1 MYYALCDCNNFFV
14 SCERVFRP
22 DLEGKP
28 VVVLSG
34 NDGCVVS
41 RSNEAQKLGIKMGE
55 PWFEVKDKIAFGCQ
69 TASLSDRSA
78 VGPLRYET
86 LVTAFSSNFSL
97 YGDLSSRVMSIL
109 AKHTPRLEQYSID
122 EAFLHCDHLPV
133 HELKPYY
140 EQVVLQIR
148 KWVGIPVSIGLAPTR
163 TLAKIASKYA
173 KQYPAYNGVCIIDS
187 DEKRQKAL
195 QGFAIED
202 VWGIG
207 RQARKKLLPAGVVTA
222 WDFSQR
228 LPEFAK
234 NLLHKPGLQTWQEL
248 NGYDCIDIAD
258 RTEKQSISQSRT
270 FERGITDQAIL
281 EKALVDFMSDC
292 ADKLRKQRSLCRQ
305 FIVYAHT
312 SRFAEKEMQVI
323 HQVVTL
329 PFPTA
334 ITSELIGYM
343 LAAIRKQWKPYPYKK
358 AGVVLMSLTP
368 ADNAQQML
376 FDERPKERDERLQKA
391 IDHINNQYGKTALKV
406 AMQVLSTDQPLTKRE
421 KLSPCY
427 TTNLRDILVLK
438 C

>member
-1 MYYALCDCNNFFV
+1 MMYALCDCNNFFV

-41 RSNEAQKLGIKMGE
+41 RSNEAKKLGIKMGE
-55 PWFEVKDKIAFGCQ
+55 PWFEAKRRLGERQ
-69 TASLSDRSA
+69 
-78 VGPLRYET
+78 ET
-86 LVTAFSSNFSL
+86 IVTAFSSNFSL

-140 EQVVLQIR
+140 EKVVLQIR

-173 KQYPAYNGVCIIDS
+173 KQYPAYNGVCIIDT

-195 QGFAIED
+195 QCFAIED

-207 RQARKKLLPAGVVTA
+207 RQARKKLLPAGVITA

-228 LPEFAK
+228 LPEFAR

-258 RTEKQSISQSRT
+258 RTERQSISQSRT
-270 FERGITDQAIL
+270 FEHGISDRYTL

-292 ADKLRKQRSLCRQ
+292 ADKLRKQHSLCRQ

-312 SRFAEKEMQVI
+312 SRFAEGEMQVI

-334 ITSELIGYM
+334 ITTELIRYM
-343 LAAIRKQWKPYPYKK
+343 LAALRKQWRPHPYKK
-358 AGVVLMSLTP
+358 AGVVLMNLTS
-368 ADNAQQML
+368 AYNAQQML

-391 IDHINNQYGKTALKV
+391 IDHINHQYGKTALKV
-406 AMQVLSTDQPLTKRE
+406 ATQVLNTNEPLTKRE

>member
-1 MYYALCDCNNFFV
+1 M

-41 RSNEAQKLGIKMGE
+41 RSNEAKKLGIRMGE
-55 PWFEVKDKIAFGCQ
+55 PWFEVKRRLGDRREGEKARRREGEE
-69 TASLSDRSA
+69 ASRRE
-78 VGPLRYET
+78 GEKEIGE
-86 LVTAFSSNFSL
+86 VTAFSSNFSL

-109 AKHTPRLEQYSID
+109 AKHTPRLEQYSVD
-122 EAFLHCDHLPV
+122 EAFLHCDHMPIS
-133 HELKPYY
+133 ELKPYY
-140 EQVVLQIR
+140 EQVVRQVR
-148 KWVGIPVSIGLAPTR
+148 KWVGIPISIGLAPTK

-173 KQYPAYNGVCIIDS
+173 KQYPAYHGVCIIDTE
-187 DEKRQKAL
+187 EKRQKAL

-207 RQARKKLLPAGVVTA
+207 RQAQKKLANTGVVTA
-222 WDFSQR
+222 WDFAQQ

-248 NGYDCIDIAD
+248 NGIDCIDITD
-258 RTEKQSISQSRT
+258 RAERQSISQSRT
-270 FERGITDQAIL
+270 FQTGISDRATI
-281 EKALVDFMSDC
+281 EKALVDFMSYC
-292 ADKLRKQRSLCRQ
+292 AEKMRKQGSICQQ
-305 FIVYAHT
+305 FTVYAHT
-312 SRFAEKEMQVI
+312 SRFAQEDMQVI

-334 ITSELIGYM
+334 ITSELVHHMIS
-343 LAAIRKQWKPYPYKK
+343 AFRKQWKPYPYKK
-358 AGVVLMSLTP
+358 AGVVLMNLLP
-368 ADNAQQML
+368 AANQQQML
-376 FDERPKERDERLQKA
+376 FDDRPKERDERLQKA
-391 IDHINNQYGKTALKV
+391 IDKINSQYSQPAVKIGTQILASD
-406 AMQVLSTDQPLTKRE
+406 AQPLTKKD

-427 TTNLRDILVLK
+427 TTNIREIITIK

>member
-41 RSNEAQKLGIKMGE
+41 RSNEAKKIGIKMGE
-55 PWFEVKDKIAFGCQ
+55 PWFEAKKRLGERQ
-69 TASLSDRSA
+69 EAS
-78 VGPLRYET
+78 
-86 LVTAFSSNFSL
+86 VTAFSSNFSL

-173 KQYPAYNGVCIIDS
+173 KQYPAYNGVCIIDT

-207 RQARKKLLPAGVVTA
+207 RQAQKKLLPTGIVTA

-248 NGYDCIDIAD
+248 NGYDCIDI
-258 RTEKQSISQSRT
+258 TERAERQSISQSRT
-270 FERGITDQAIL
+270 FERGITDQATL

-305 FIVYAHT
+305 FSVYAHT
-312 SRFAEKEMQVI
+312 SRFAEEEMQVI
-323 HQVVTL
+323 HQIVTL

-334 ITSELIGYM
+334 ITAELVGYM
-343 LAAIRKQWKPYPYKK
+343 LAALRNQWRPYPYKK
-358 AGVVLMSLTP
+358 AGIVLMGLTP

-391 IDHINNQYGKTALKV
+391 IDHINSQYGKTALKV
-406 AMQVLSTDQPLTKRE
+406 ATQVLNTDQPLTKRE

>member
-1 MYYALCDCNNFFV
+1 MYALCDCNNFFV

-41 RSNEAQKLGIKMGE
+41 RSNEAKKLGIKMGE
-55 PWFEVKDKIAFGCQ
+55 PWFEAKRRLGERQ
-69 TASLSDRSA
+69 
-78 VGPLRYET
+78 ET
-86 LVTAFSSNFSL
+86 IVTAFSSNFSL

-109 AKHTPRLEQYSID
+109 TKHTPRLEQYSID
-122 EAFLHCDHLPV
+122 EAFLHCDHMPV

-173 KQYPAYNGVCIIDS
+173 KQYPAYNGVCIIDT
-187 DEKRQKAL
+187 DKKRQKAL

-207 RQARKKLLPAGVVTA
+207 RQARKKLLPAGVITA

-228 LPEFAK
+228 LPEFARK
-234 NLLHKPGLQTWQEL
+234 LLHKPGLQTWQEL

-258 RTEKQSISQSRT
+258 RTERQSISQSRT
-270 FERGITDQAIL
+270 FERGITDQATL

-292 ADKLRKQRSLCRQ
+292 ADKLRKQHSLCRQ

-312 SRFAEKEMQVI
+312 SRFAEGEMQVI

-334 ITSELIGYM
+334 ITTELIRYM
-343 LAAIRKQWKPYPYKK
+343 LAALRKQWKPYPYKK
-358 AGVVLMSLTP
+358 AGVVLLNLSS

-376 FDERPKERDERLQKA
+376 FDERPKERGERLQKA
-391 IDHINNQYGKTALKV
+391 IDSINSQYGKTALKV
-406 AMQVLSTDQPLTKRE
+406 ATQVLKTNEPLTKRE

>member
-1 MYYALCDCNNFFV
+1 MYALCDCNNFFV

-41 RSNEAQKLGIKMGE
+41 RSNEAKKLGIKMGE
-55 PWFEVKDKIAFGCQ
+55 PWFEAKRRLGERQ
-69 TASLSDRSA
+69 EAS
-78 VGPLRYET
+78 
-86 LVTAFSSNFSL
+86 VTAFSSNFSL

-173 KQYPAYNGVCIIDS
+173 KQYPVYNGVCIIDT

-207 RQARKKLLPAGVVTA
+207 RQAQKKLLPTGIVTA

-248 NGYDCIDIAD
+248 NGYDCIDI
-258 RTEKQSISQSRT
+258 TERAERQSISQSRT
-270 FERGITDQAIL
+270 FERGITDQATL

-292 ADKLRKQRSLCRQ
+292 ADKLHKQRSPCRQ
-305 FIVYAHT
+305 FSVYAHT
-312 SRFAEKEMQVI
+312 SRFTEEEMQVI

-334 ITSELIGYM
+334 ITAELVGYM
-343 LAAIRKQWKPYPYKK
+343 LAALRKQWRPYPYKK
-358 AGVVLMSLTP
+358 AGIVLMGLTP

-391 IDHINNQYGKTALKV
+391 IDHINSQYGKTALKV
-406 AMQVLSTDQPLTKRE
+406 ATQVLSTDQPLTKRE

>member
-41 RSNEAQKLGIKMGE
+41 RSNEAKKLGIKMGE
-55 PWFEVKDKIAFGCQ
+55 PWFEAKRRLGERQEAG
-69 TASLSDRSA
+69 
-78 VGPLRYET
+78 
-86 LVTAFSSNFSL
+86 VTAFSSNFSL
-97 YGDLSSRVMSIL
+97 YGDLSSRVMSLL

-173 KQYPAYNGVCIIDS
+173 KQYPAYNGVCIIDT

-207 RQARKKLLPAGVVTA
+207 RQAQKKLLPTGIVTA

-248 NGYDCIDIAD
+248 NGYDCIDI
-258 RTEKQSISQSRT
+258 TERAERQSISQSRT
-270 FERGITDQAIL
+270 FERGITDQATL

-305 FIVYAHT
+305 FSVYAHT
-312 SRFAEKEMQVI
+312 SRFAEEEMQVI
-323 HQVVTL
+323 HQIVTL

-334 ITSELIGYM
+334 ITAELVGYM
-343 LAAIRKQWKPYPYKK
+343 LAALRKQWRPYPYKK
-358 AGVVLMSLTP
+358 AGIVLMGLTP

-391 IDHINNQYGKTALKV
+391 IDHINSQYGKTALKV
-406 AMQVLSTDQPLTKRE
+406 ATQVLNTDQLLTKRE

>member
-1 MYYALCDCNNFFV
+1 MYALCDCNNFFV

-41 RSNEAQKLGIKMGE
+41 RSNEAKKLGIKMGE
-55 PWFEVKDKIAFGCQ
+55 PWFEAKRRLGERQ
-69 TASLSDRSA
+69 
-78 VGPLRYET
+78 ET
-86 LVTAFSSNFSL
+86 IVTAFSSNFSL

-140 EQVVLQIR
+140 EKVVLQIR

-173 KQYPAYNGVCIIDS
+173 KQYPAYNGVCIIDT

-195 QGFAIED
+195 QCFAIED

-207 RQARKKLLPAGVVTA
+207 RQARKKLLPAGVITA

-228 LPEFAK
+228 LPEFAR

-258 RTEKQSISQSRT
+258 RTERQSISQSRT
-270 FERGITDQAIL
+270 FEHGISDRYTL

-292 ADKLRKQRSLCRQ
+292 ADKLRKQHSLCRQ

-312 SRFAEKEMQVI
+312 SRFAEGEMQVI

-334 ITSELIGYM
+334 ITTELIRYM
-343 LAAIRKQWKPYPYKK
+343 LAALRKQWRPHPYKK
-358 AGVVLMSLTP
+358 AGVVLMNLTS
-368 ADNAQQML
+368 AYNAQQML

-391 IDHINNQYGKTALKV
+391 IDHINHQYGKTALKV
-406 AMQVLSTDQPLTKRE
+406 ATQVLNTNEPLTKRE

>member
-41 RSNEAQKLGIKMGE
+41 RSNEAKKLGIKMGE
-55 PWFEVKDKIAFGCQ
+55 PWFEVKSRLGERQ
-69 TASLSDRSA
+69 EAS
-78 VGPLRYET
+78 
-86 LVTAFSSNFSL
+86 VTAFSSNFSL
-97 YGDLSSRVMSIL
+97 YGDLSSRVMSLL

-140 EQVVLQIR
+140 EQVVKQIR

-173 KQYPAYNGVCIIDS
+173 KQYPAYNGVCIIDT

-207 RQARKKLLPAGVVTA
+207 RQAQKKLLPTGIVTA

-248 NGYDCIDIAD
+248 NGYACIDITD
-258 RTEKQSISQSRT
+258 RAERQSISQSRT
-270 FERGITDQAIL
+270 FERGITDQATL

-305 FIVYAHT
+305 FSVYAHT
-312 SRFAEKEMQVI
+312 SRFAEEEMQVI

-334 ITSELIGYM
+334 ITAELVGYM
-343 LAAIRKQWKPYPYKK
+343 LAALRKQWRPYPYKK
-358 AGVVLMSLTP
+358 AGIVLMGLTP

-406 AMQVLSTDQPLTKRE
+406 ATQVLNTDQPLTKRE

>member
-41 RSNEAQKLGIKMGE
+41 RSNEAKKLGIKMGE
-55 PWFEVKDKIAFGCQ
+55 PWFEVKRRLGERQ
-69 TASLSDRSA
+69 EAS
-78 VGPLRYET
+78 
-86 LVTAFSSNFSL
+86 VTAFSSNFSL

-122 EAFLHCDHLPV
+122 EAFLHCNHLPI

-140 EQVVLQIR
+140 EKVVLQIR

-195 QGFAIED
+195 QGFTIED

-207 RQARKKLLPAGVVTA
+207 RQAQKKLLPTGVLTA

-248 NGYDCIDIAD
+248 NGYDCIDITD
-258 RTEKQSISQSRT
+258 RPERQSISQSRT
-270 FERGITDQAIL
+270 FEHGISDQATL

-292 ADKLRKQRSLCRQ
+292 ADKLRKQHSLCRQ

-329 PFPTA
+329 PIPTA

-358 AGVVLMSLTP
+358 AGIVLMSLTP

-391 IDHINNQYGKTALKV
+391 IDHINHQYGKTAVKV
-406 AMQVLSTDQPLTKRE
+406 ATQVLSTDKPLTKRE

>member
-1 MYYALCDCNNFFV
+1 MMYALCDCNNFFV

-41 RSNEAQKLGIKMGE
+41 RSNEAKKLGIKMGE
-55 PWFEVKDKIAFGCQ
+55 PFFQI
-69 TASLSDRSA
+69 
-78 VGPLRYET
+78 ET
-86 LVTAFSSNFSL
+86 LAKKEGITAFSSNFSL

-228 LPEFAK
+228 LSEFAK

-258 RTEKQSISQSRT
+258 RTERQSISQSRT
-270 FERGITDQAIL
+270 FERGITDQTNL

-292 ADKLRKQRSLCRQ
+292 ADKLRKQHSLCRQ

-312 SRFAEKEMQVI
+312 SRFAEGEMQVI

-334 ITSELIGYM
+334 ISTELIRYM
-343 LAAIRKQWKPYPYKK
+343 LAALRKQWRPYPYKK
-358 AGVVLMSLTP
+358 AGVVLMNLTS

-391 IDHINNQYGKTALKV
+391 IDHINSQYGKTALKV
-406 AMQVLSTDQPLTKRE
+406 ATQVLSTDQPLTKRE

>member
-1 MYYALCDCNNFFV
+1 MYALCDCNNFFV

-28 VVVLSG
+28 VIVLSG
-34 NDGCVVS
+34 NDGCVIS
-41 RSNEAQKLGIKMGE
+41 RSNEAKKLGIKMGTPFFQIE
-55 PWFEVKDKIAFGCQ
+55 ALAKNGKI
-69 TASLSDRSA
+69 
-78 VGPLRYET
+78 
-86 LVTAFSSNFSL
+86 TAFSSNFNL

-109 AKHTPRLEQYSID
+109 AKYTPRLEQYSID
-122 EAFLHCDHLPV
+122 EAFLHADHLPV
-133 HELKPYY
+133 EQLKPYY
-140 EQVVLQIR
+140 EKVRKQIL
-148 KWVGIPVSIGLAPTR
+148 KWVGIPVSIGLAPTK

-173 KQYPAYNGVCIIDS
+173 KQYPAYNGVCIIDT

-195 QGFAIED
+195 QGFAIGD

-207 RQARKKLLPAGVVTA
+207 RQAQKKLLLAGVITA
-222 WDFSQR
+222 WDFSQK

-248 NGYDCIDIAD
+248 NGHDCIDISE
-258 RTEKQSISQSRT
+258 REERQSISQSRT
-270 FERGITDQAIL
+270 FERGITDLATL
-281 EKALVDFMSDC
+281 EKVMADFMSYC
-292 ADKLRKQRSLCRQ
+292 ADKLRKQHSLCRQ

-312 SRFAEKEMQVI
+312 SRFAQEDLQVI

-334 ITSELIGYM
+334 ITTELIGYM
-343 LAAIRKQWKPYPYKK
+343 LAALRKQWRPYPYKK
-358 AGVVLMSLTP
+358 AGVVLMNLSS
-368 ADNAQQML
+368 ANNAQQML

-391 IDHINNQYGKTALKV
+391 IDHINSQYGKTALKV
-406 AMQVLSTDQPLTKRE
+406 ATQVLKTDKPLTKRE
-421 KLSPCY
+421 NLSPCY

>member
-41 RSNEAQKLGIKMGE
+41 RSNEAKKLGIKMGE
-55 PWFEVKDKIAFGCQ
+55 PWFEVKRRLGERQ
-69 TASLSDRSA
+69 EAS
-78 VGPLRYET
+78 
-86 LVTAFSSNFSL
+86 VTAFSSNFSL
-97 YGDLSSRVMSIL
+97 YGDLSSRVMSLL

-122 EAFLHCDHLPV
+122 EAFLHCDHLPI
-133 HELKPYY
+133 HDLKPYY
-140 EQVVLQIR
+140 EQVVKQIR

-173 KQYPAYNGVCIIDS
+173 KQYPAYNGVCIIDT

-207 RQARKKLLPAGVVTA
+207 RQAQKKLLPTGIVTA
-222 WDFSQR
+222 CDFSQR

-248 NGYDCIDIAD
+248 NGYDCIDI
-258 RTEKQSISQSRT
+258 TERAERQSISQSRT
-270 FERGITDQAIL
+270 FERGITDQATL

-305 FIVYAHT
+305 FSVYAHT
-312 SRFAEKEMQVI
+312 SRFAEEEMQVI
-323 HQVVTL
+323 HQIVTL

-334 ITSELIGYM
+334 ITAELVGYM
-343 LAAIRKQWKPYPYKK
+343 LAALRKQWRPYPYKK
-358 AGVVLMSLTP
+358 AGVVLMGLTP

-391 IDHINNQYGKTALKV
+391 IDHINSQYGKTALKV
-406 AMQVLSTDQPLTKRE
+406 ATQVLNTDQPLTKRE

>member
-1 MYYALCDCNNFFV
+1 MYALCDCNNFFV

-41 RSNEAQKLGIKMGE
+41 RSNEAKKLGIKMGE
-55 PWFEVKDKIAFGCQ
+55 PWFEAKRRLGERQEII
-69 TASLSDRSA
+69 
-78 VGPLRYET
+78 
-86 LVTAFSSNFSL
+86 VTAFSSNFSL

-122 EAFLHCDHLPV
+122 EAFLHCDHMPV
-133 HELKPYY
+133 HELKTYY

-173 KQYPAYNGVCIIDS
+173 KQYPAYNGVCIIDT

-207 RQARKKLLPAGVVTA
+207 RQARKKLLPAGVITA

-228 LPEFAK
+228 LPEFAR

-258 RTEKQSISQSRT
+258 RTERQSISQSRT
-270 FERGITDQAIL
+270 FERGITDQATL

-292 ADKLRKQRSLCRQ
+292 ADKLRKQHSLCRQ

-312 SRFAEKEMQVI
+312 SRFAEGEMQVI

-334 ITSELIGYM
+334 ISTELIRYM
-343 LAAIRKQWKPYPYKK
+343 LAALRKQWRPYPYKK

-368 ADNAQQML
+368 ADNAQQIL

-391 IDHINNQYGKTALKV
+391 IDHINNQYGKTAVKV
-406 AMQVLSTDQPLTKRE
+406 ATQVLNTDKPLIKRE

>member
-41 RSNEAQKLGIKMGE
+41 RSNEAKKLGIKMGE
-55 PWFEVKDKIAFGCQ
+55 PWFEAKKRLGERQ
-69 TASLSDRSA
+69 EAS
-78 VGPLRYET
+78 
-86 LVTAFSSNFSL
+86 VTAFSSNFSL

-173 KQYPAYNGVCIIDS
+173 KQYPAYNGVCIIDT

-207 RQARKKLLPAGVVTA
+207 RQAQKKLLPTGIVTA

-248 NGYDCIDIAD
+248 NGYDCIDI
-258 RTEKQSISQSRT
+258 TERAERQSISQSRT
-270 FERGITDQAIL
+270 FERGITDQATL

-305 FIVYAHT
+305 FSVYAHT
-312 SRFAEKEMQVI
+312 SRFAEEEMKVI

-334 ITSELIGYM
+334 ITAELVGYM
-343 LAAIRKQWKPYPYKK
+343 LAALRKQWRPYPYKK
-358 AGVVLMSLTP
+358 AGIVLMGLTP

-391 IDHINNQYGKTALKV
+391 IDHINSQYGKTALKV
-406 AMQVLSTDQPLTKRE
+406 ATQVLSTDKPLTKRE

>member
-1 MYYALCDCNNFFV
+1 MYALCDCNNFFV

-41 RSNEAQKLGIKMGE
+41 RSNEAKKLGIKMGE
-55 PWFEVKDKIAFGCQ
+55 PWFEAKRRKPTPIP
-69 TASLSDRSA
+69 SLKGREQDERLEAMVS
-78 VGPLRYET
+78 
-86 LVTAFSSNFSL
+86 AFSSNFSL

-122 EAFLHCDHLPV
+122 EAFLHCDHMPV

-148 KWVGIPVSIGLAPTR
+148 KWVGIPVSIGLAPTK

-173 KQYPAYNGVCIIDS
+173 KQYPAYNGVCIIDT

-195 QGFAIED
+195 QSFAIED

-207 RQARKKLLPAGVVTA
+207 RQAQKKLLPAGVVTA
-222 WDFSQR
+222 WDFSQQ
-228 LPEFAK
+228 LPEFAR

-248 NGYDCIDIAD
+248 NGYDCIDISD
-258 RTEKQSISQSRT
+258 RAERQSISQSRT
-270 FERGITDQAIL
+270 FEHGISDRYTL
-281 EKALVDFMSDC
+281 EKALADFMSYC
-292 ADKLRKQRSLCRQ
+292 AEKLRQQHSLCRQ

-312 SRFAEKEMQVI
+312 SRFAEGEMQAI

-334 ITSELIGYM
+334 ITTELIGYM
-343 LAAIRKQWKPYPYKK
+343 LAALRKQWKPYPYKK
-358 AGVVLMSLTP
+358 AGIVLMNLTS

-376 FDERPKERDERLQKA
+376 FDERPKERDKRLQKA
-391 IDHINNQYGKTALKV
+391 IDRINSQYGKTALKV
-406 AMQVLSTDQPLTKRE
+406 ATQVLNTNEPLTKRE

>member
-41 RSNEAQKLGIKMGE
+41 RSNEAKKLGIKMGE
-55 PWFEVKDKIAFGCQ
+55 PWFEVKRQLGERQ
-69 TASLSDRSA
+69 EAS
-78 VGPLRYET
+78 
-86 LVTAFSSNFSL
+86 VTAFSSNFSL

-122 EAFLHCDHLPV
+122 EAFLHCDHMPA

-140 EQVVLQIR
+140 EKVVLQIR
-148 KWVGIPVSIGLAPTR
+148 KWVGIPVSIGLAPTK

-173 KQYPAYNGVCIIDS
+173 KQYPAYNGVCIIDT

-207 RQARKKLLPAGVVTA
+207 RQAQKKLIPAGVVTA

-228 LPEFAK
+228 LLEFAK

-248 NGYDCIDIAD
+248 NGYDCIDTTD
-258 RTEKQSISQSRT
+258 RTERQSISQSRT
-270 FERGITDQAIL
+270 FERGITDQATL

-312 SRFAEKEMQVI
+312 SRFAEGEMQVI

-343 LAAIRKQWKPYPYKK
+343 LAALRKQWRPYPYKK

-391 IDHINNQYGKTALKV
+391 IDHINSQYGKTALKV
-406 AMQVLSTDQPLTKRE
+406 ATQVLSTDKPLTKRE
-421 KLSPCY
+421 NLSPCY

>member
-1 MYYALCDCNNFFV
+1 MYALCDCNNFFV

-28 VVVLSG
+28 IVVLSG

-41 RSNEAQKLGIKMGE
+41 RSNEAKKLGIKMGE
-55 PWFEVKDKIAFGCQ
+55 PWFEAKRRLGERQ
-69 TASLSDRSA
+69 
-78 VGPLRYET
+78 ET
-86 LVTAFSSNFSL
+86 IVTTFSSNFSL

-122 EAFLHCDHLPV
+122 EAFLHCDHMPV
-133 HELKPYY
+133 HELKTYY

-207 RQARKKLLPAGVVTA
+207 RQARKKLLPAGVITA

-228 LPEFAK
+228 LPEFAR

-258 RTEKQSISQSRT
+258 RTERQSISQSRT
-270 FERGITDQAIL
+270 FERGITDQATL

-292 ADKLRKQRSLCRQ
+292 ADKLRKQHSLCRQ

-312 SRFAEKEMQVI
+312 SRFAEGEMQVI

-334 ITSELIGYM
+334 ITTELIGYM
-343 LAAIRKQWKPYPYKK
+343 LTALRKQWKPYPYKK
-358 AGVVLMSLTP
+358 AGVVLLNLSS

-391 IDHINNQYGKTALKV
+391 IDHINHQYGKTALKV
-406 AMQVLSTDQPLTKRE
+406 ATQVLSTDQPLTKRE